1 MEIPPGYPG
10 PTTSRARLMLEV
22 GSELVGMDGWPDRHA
37 MVYIGEGRADSW
49 RLRLMGSSVP
59 EHIDQ

>member
-1 MEIPPGYPG
+1 
-10 PTTSRARLMLEV
+10 MLEV